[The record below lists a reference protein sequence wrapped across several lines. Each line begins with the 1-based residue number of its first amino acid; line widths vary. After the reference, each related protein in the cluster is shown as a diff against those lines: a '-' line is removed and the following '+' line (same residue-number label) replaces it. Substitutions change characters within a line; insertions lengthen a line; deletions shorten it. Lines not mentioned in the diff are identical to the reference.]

1 MTDDAFLQFLY
12 VAKLHLCHT
21 KPNFM
26 KRNITL
32 LAAAILLF
40 SCKENKEQA
49 TETTEEP
56 VKSYSQLEKAQWL
69 LGSWENASP
78 EGNLSE
84 NWEKTNDSVY
94 AGHTYFVIGKDTVFT
109 ESITLVEAN
118 GKLAYVTA
126 VSDQNG
132 GKAIRFEMT
141 SGTED
146 QLVFEN
152 PKHDFPQKITYN
164 KITNDSLVA
173 EISGMKE
180 GKPSTEQFAMKKQ

>member
-1 MTDDAFLQFLY
+1 
-12 VAKLHLCHT
+12 
-21 KPNFM
+21 M

-32 LAAAILLF
+32 LAVAALLF
-40 SCKENKEQA
+40 SCKENKEPV
-49 TETTEEP
+49 TETPEEP
-56 VKSYSQLEKAQWL
+56 AKMYTQLEKAEWL
-69 LGSWENASP
+69 LGFWGNTSP
-78 EGNLSE
+78 EGNLTE

-109 ESITLVEAN
+109 ESITLEEAN
-118 GKLAYVTA
+118 GKLAYVAA

-141 SGTED
+141 SGTEN

-173 EISGMKE
+173 EISGMKD
-180 GKPSTEQFAMKKQ
+180 GNPSTEQFAMKKQ

>member
-1 MTDDAFLQFLY
+1 
-12 VAKLHLCHT
+12 
-21 KPNFM
+21 M
-26 KRNITL
+26 KITTVL
-32 LAAAILLF
+32 FISILIVLLF
-40 SCKENKEQA
+40 SCKENKEQV
-49 TETTEEP
+49 TETPEAPAKAYT
-56 VKSYSQLEKAQWL
+56 QLEKAEWL
-69 LGSWENASP
+69 IGSWGNASP
-78 EGNLSE
+78 EGNLTE
-84 NWEKTNDSVY
+84 NWDKTNDSVY

-109 ESITLVEAN
+109 ESIRLEEAN

-126 VSDQNG
+126 VSDQND

-141 SGTED
+141 SASD
-146 QLVFEN
+146 NQLVFEN

>member
-1 MTDDAFLQFLY
+1 MTLFYNFCMHIDFIFAIQNQ
-12 VAKLHLCHT
+12 T
-21 KPNFM
+21 FM

-32 LAAAILLF
+32 LAAAVLLF
-40 SCKENKEQA
+40 SCKENKEQV
-49 TETTEEP
+49 TEIPAKAYT
-56 VKSYSQLEKAQWL
+56 QLEKAQWL
-69 LGSWENASP
+69 IGSWGNASP
-78 EGNLSE
+78 EGNLTE

-109 ESITLVEAN
+109 ESIRLEEAN

-126 VSDQNG
+126 VSDQND

-141 SGTED
+141 SASD
-146 QLVFEN
+146 NQLVFEN

>member
-1 MTDDAFLQFLY
+1 MTDDAFLQFLH
-12 VAKLHLCHT
+12 AHRFHLCHT

-32 LAAAILLF
+32 LAVAALLF
-40 SCKENKEQA
+40 SCKENKEPV
-49 TETTEEP
+49 TETPEEP
-56 VKSYSQLEKAQWL
+56 AKMYAQLEKAEWL
-69 LGSWENASP
+69 LGFWGNTSP
-78 EGNLSE
+78 EGNLTE

-109 ESITLVEAN
+109 ESITLEEAN
-118 GKLAYVTA
+118 GKLAYVAA

-141 SGTED
+141 SGTEN

-173 EISGMKE
+173 EISGIKD